1 MATPTATFL
10 GTLGTAL
17 TEAEGKQLA
26 GMSSDM
32 RFLLSEFEV
41 PERVQLRSVDL
52 GYKNLAMFSVL
63 GDDRQAVRGAL
74 VSDFGLDAAEA
85 GLTGD
90 QSVLVRLM
98 SSQVLAAWVSASARA
113 AEEAKQSADNRLLRL
128 PNLMSRTALT
138 ALRLKFEETHGR
150 VSDKIYPCAS
160 LLEKRM
166 EEVEEG
172 GITAPPLT
180 EVISVDAADDEQ
192 IQMSDNG
199 SNIRIRKAP
208 KAILAPTSTEELR
221 QRIRTLSIA
230 YTVVGYKHS
239 SRLWLKTA
247 TPNVWLDYV
256 DYILSDQVALFTLDT
271 DGCTI
276 KADWKTVLEYDL
288 AMRKLVC
295 RKIIYDGMD
304 FKAAI
309 EFAVKDLQCR
319 ERYFVTPTAILNA
332 LGGKRVQRSIE
343 APRTPPG
350 RTAAIEPGTPLKTTS
365 KKKLKA
371 ADRIKALKEK
381 KELRKKRE
389 HEEAAPAA
397 DPDKKPKIAR
407 TPDGRNICGF
417 YQEVAGC

>member
-1 MATPTATFL
+1 
-10 GTLGTAL
+10 
-17 TEAEGKQLA
+17 
-26 GMSSDM
+26 
-32 RFLLSEFEV
+32 
-41 PERVQLRSVDL
+41 
-52 GYKNLAMFSVL
+52 
-63 GDDRQAVRGAL
+63 
-74 VSDFGLDAAEA
+74 
-85 GLTGD
+85 
-90 QSVLVRLM
+90 
-98 SSQVLAAWVSASARA
+98 
-113 AEEAKQSADNRLLRL
+113 
-128 PNLMSRTALT
+128 MSRTALT
-138 ALRLKFEETHGR
+138 ALRLKFEQTHGR

-199 SNIRIRKAP
+199 SNIRFRKAP
-208 KAILAPTSTEELR
+208 QAILAPTSTEELR

-230 YTVVGYKHS
+230 YTVVGYKRS

-304 FKAAI
+304 FRSAI
-309 EFAVKDLQCR
+309 EFSMRDLQCR

-332 LGGKRVQRSIE
+332 LGGKRVQRCLE
-343 APRTPPG
+343 APKTPPG
-350 RTAAIEPGTPLKTTS
+350 RTSPMEPGTPIKPIS

-371 ADRIKALKEK
+371 QERIKTLQEK
-381 KELRKKRE
+381 KDLRKKRE
-389 HEEAAPAA
+389 HEQVVPEPEA
-397 DPDKKPKIAR
+397 DKKARTIAR

-417 YQEVAGC
+417 YQEMAGCKKDGCKFLHVCSKCCQNHPLHKCGK